1 VDEAEAIAVVAEHD
15 PGAYGFT
22 MRTPANGLLHRVLP
36 LRDPEQPRLW
46 CVVVVRC
53 SPGGL
58 PDRSEGAWIG
68 ARGLRRDELAETL
81 GAIRSDLAAWLAED
95 AQARLREWV
104 LATPEAAATPALSA
118 TEVVD
123 VAGHM
128 PDHERSAAG

>member
-22 MRTPANGLLHRVLP
+22 MKTPANGLLHRVLP
-36 LRDPEQPRLW
+36 LRDPDQPRLW

-81 GAIRSDLAAWLAED
+81 GAIRSDLAAWLAAD

-104 LATPEAAATPALSA
+104 LALPSAGSASAVPPAATTAA
-118 TEVVD
+118 TGSVSID
-123 VAGHM
+123 A
-128 PDHERSAAG
+128 RSAED